1 MLRKTAMFIGTVGYT
16 SNPKCNM
23 LIRIIDARPD
33 FSRWSSDFRMET
45 SVTASMEHINTFIH
59 PQVILIDNP
68 SREDAFFVNALRSKA
83 MDLRKSLIELPAD
96 ATENLMWI
104 TRLDSGSLA
113 GGST

>member
-1 MLRKTAMFIGTVGYT
+1 
-16 SNPKCNM
+16 
-23 LIRIIDARPD
+23 
-33 FSRWSSDFRMET
+33 MEI
-45 SVTASMEHINTFIH
+45 SISASMEHIRTFVH

-83 MDLRKSLIELPAD
+83 IDIGKSLIELPAD

-113 GGST
+113 GGSICP